1 MCLRAGECE
10 KQCNECAGPGV
21 AIRVQ
26 QLAPGFVQQVQMRDD
41 RCIARGKC
49 WVKRCKA
56 WSVLLYIVVVYA
68 VYIAVLFQLHVLVRA
83 WIVRSVGAIKLLMTF
98 R

>member
-56 WSVLLYIVVVYA
+56 WYVSVALHSTIQCSLHCMCVQGLYSAAYA
-68 VYIAVLFQLHVLVRA
+68 
-83 WIVRSVGAIKLLMTF
+83 
-98 R
+98 